1 MTAAVTAGTL
11 HKRHMRLWPV
21 LHRTISAD
29 VRILSVD
36 AAHCAAHVG
45 HATPIHRAPC
55 ERLVWGG
62 GGRGEC
68 ERLRGWTRLQVQIIS
83 QGRPGDGGGHRSEET
98 EIQGGMANH
107 LGVRD
112 GVKARTC
119 LAMLRQRAERLADA
133 VVPHAAAPTAEDAS
147 GCV

>member
-1 MTAAVTAGTL
+1 MRKTKRLDEAASAN
-11 HKRHMRLWPV
+11 HIA
-21 LHRTISAD
+21 RTP
-29 VRILSVD
+29 R
-36 AAHCAAHVG
+36 
-45 HATPIHRAPC
+45 
-55 ERLVWGG
+55 GG
-62 GGRGEC
+62 GG
-68 ERLRGWTRLQVQIIS
+68 
-83 QGRPGDGGGHRSEET
+83 PRSEET
-98 EIQGGMANH
+98 EIQGGMANN